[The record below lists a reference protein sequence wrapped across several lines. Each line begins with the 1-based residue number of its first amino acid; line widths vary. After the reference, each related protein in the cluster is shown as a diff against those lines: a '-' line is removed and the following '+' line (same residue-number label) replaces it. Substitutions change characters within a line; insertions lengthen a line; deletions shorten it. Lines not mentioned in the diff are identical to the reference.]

1 MFQEQIQQFFYDFIA
16 EGWRIL
22 TEDIVNKMVNTLPDL
37 MGYITIACGGYI
49 IIAPML
55 NKSVTRPLGLFTCAG
70 MMTVSILGAT

>member
-1 MFQEQIQQFFYDFIA
+1 MFQEQIKQFFIDFFA

-22 TEDIVNKMVNTLPDL
+22 TEDIVNKMIAALPDL

-55 NKSVTRPLGLFTCAG
+55 NRSVSRPMGLFACAG
-70 MMTVSILGAT
+70 IMVVSILGVN